1 MAVDHSSINST
12 DDGMEG
18 GSSSLGLAM
27 IQRLNCP
34 NWEVIL
40 ISPGSLGTL
49 TPQSVDASHLHLMK
63 DTIYS
68 MSLLVGSG
76 KAPKLSNIKWTPC

>member
-1 MAVDHSSINST
+1 MAVDHSSITTT

-63 DTIYS
+63 DTKY
-68 MSLLVGSG
+68 LLHVFACWEWKG
-76 KAPKLSNIKWTPC
+76 TPISAT

>member
-1 MAVDHSSINST
+1 MAVDHSSITTT

-63 DTIYS
+63 ILSTPCLC
-68 MSLLVGSG
+68 LLGMERH
-76 KAPKLSNIKWTPC
+76 PKLSNIKWTPR